1 MASKRKSF
9 VAGKSTAE
17 LLNLSSGDV
26 SKLTRPQLAQVVSRV
41 ASAANKRLKGVKETG
56 RATPAYTK
64 VMESGGKFS
73 TRGKSL
79 NQLRSEF
86 LRAKQYMESQSSTI
100 ARYDKLLVRTAR
112 NLSGAGVTNANP
124 QTIEK
129 LLKIYGKIYD
139 SDPQARVRS
148 MKYEIQR
155 TIGDEMLINPNM
167 SIDGIVTKVSAQLS
181 KIYERNEATN
191 NDYSEWF
198 NVEDDL

>member
-26 SKLTRPQLAQVVSRV
+26 SKLTRSQLAQVVSRI
-41 ASAANKRLKGVKETG
+41 ASAANKRLKGVKEKG

-86 LRAKQYMESQSSTI
+86 LRAKEYMESQSSTI
-100 ARYDKLLVRTAR
+100 AQYDKMLARIAR
-112 NLSGAGVTNANP
+112 NLSGAGVTNITHQN
-124 QTIEK
+124 IEK
-129 LLKIYGKIYD
+129 LLKIYGKIYQ
-139 SDPQARVRS
+139 SDPQARVKS

-155 TIGDEMLINPNM
+155 TIGDELLINPDM
-167 SIDGIVTKVSAQLS
+167 SIDEIVTKVSNQLS

-191 NDYSEWF
+191 NEFSEWF
-198 NVEDDL
+198 DVEDDI